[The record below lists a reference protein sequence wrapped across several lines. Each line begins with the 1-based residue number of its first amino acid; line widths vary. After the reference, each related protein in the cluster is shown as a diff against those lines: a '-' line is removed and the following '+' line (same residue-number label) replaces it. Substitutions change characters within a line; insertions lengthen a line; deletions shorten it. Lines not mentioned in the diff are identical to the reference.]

1 MRGSQSPSLQ
11 RIRGQLRVLKLETD
25 VDQQHSM
32 FIRSGV
38 HYIAV
43 RRHGQAEMMIKI
55 LVMLMSR
62 RVNGGKP

>member
-1 MRGSQSPSLQ
+1 MRGQV
-11 RIRGQLRVLKLETD
+11 RVLKLETD
-25 VDQQHSM
+25 VDQQDSM
-32 FIRSGV
+32 FIHSGIP
-38 HYIAV
+38 YIAV